1 MGQRGQ
7 YCWNHLRLLKL
18 VNTLMDFARI
28 EAGGVQAC
36 FQPTDLAALTTDL
49 ASVFRSAADRAGL
62 RLLVDCPPLPETV
75 YVDREMWEK
84 IVLNLLSNAIK
95 HTFAGEIAVLLRA
108 TDGHVALEVCDTG
121 TGIAAEEIPRL
132 FERFHRI
139 RDVRAR
145 THEGAGI
152 GLALVQELVRL
163 HGGTVQAESIVGE
176 RTCFT
181 VMLPLGAAHLPSDQL
196 GPAGPE
202 HPRLFGAAPYL
213 EEALRWS
220 ADATEMQ
227 GAATDIAA
235 APGTDMPPTGLMDD
249 RRGCEASPARHRML
263 IADDNADMRTY
274 LRGLLSGAYEVRAE
288 GNGAAALAAARA
300 QAPDLILADVM
311 MPGLD
316 GFALL
321 RALRADSATREIPV
335 MLLSARAGE
344 ESTVEALQ
352 AGADDY
358 LVKPFSARELIA
370 RVRARIE
377 LAGLRTCVAATERAL
392 RSAAEAEQG
401 RLHEIFQQA
410 PVMTAVLRGPEH
422 VFELANALYQ
432 QGTGRTA
439 GEILGLDVVG
449 RPVPMADPDAY
460 ATFGTRHLDGNPCA
474 SKELPLERALL
485 RNEVVQGDQFLIR
498 NVKNG
503 RDVPVLAN
511 AAPLRDVAGAVT
523 GGVVVF
529 QDITAIRDVERLREE
544 FLSSAAHDL
553 KTPLTTIRGHAELV
567 QRRMARAG
575 GPEAAS
581 VLRGLARIEEG
592 TDAML
597 DLINQLLDTTRQQMG
612 GGLDLS
618 RQPTDL
624 LALVRGCVE
633 AQREASGRTLTL
645 ETDLADL
652 HLGLD
657 RARITRVV
665 GNLLSNALKYS
676 PTDRSILVRVAQ
688 ETEANGPEALI
699 AVTDQGIGIPAA
711 DLPLI
716 FERFR
721 RASNVVGRVQGTGI
735 GLASALGIV
744 TQHGGTISVESKE
757 GEGSTFT
764 VRLPLAG

>member
-1 MGQRGQ
+1 MG
-7 YCWNHLRLLKL
+7 
-18 VNTLMDFARI
+18 
-28 EAGGVQAC
+28 
-36 FQPTDLAALTTDL
+36 
-49 ASVFRSAADRAGL
+49 
-62 RLLVDCPPLPETV
+62 
-75 YVDREMWEK
+75 
-84 IVLNLLSNAIK
+84 AIDQ
-95 HTFAGEIAVLLRA
+95 VW
-108 TDGHVALEVCDTG
+108 DG
-121 TGIAAEEIPRL
+121 
-132 FERFHRI
+132 
-139 RDVRAR
+139 
-145 THEGAGI
+145 
-152 GLALVQELVRL
+152 
-163 HGGTVQAESIVGE
+163 
-176 RTCFT
+176 
-181 VMLPLGAAHLPSDQL
+181 
-196 GPAGPE
+196 
-202 HPRLFGAAPYL
+202 
-213 EEALRWS
+213 
-220 ADATEMQ
+220 
-227 GAATDIAA
+227 
-235 APGTDMPPTGLMDD
+235 
-249 RRGCEASPARHRML
+249 
-263 IADDNADMRTY
+263 
-274 LRGLLSGAYEVRAE
+274 
-288 GNGAAALAAARA
+288 GAAAVLDVIPEAILICDATPAFTVVNQAAR
-300 QAPDLILADVM
+300 
-311 MPGLD
+311 
-316 GFALL
+316 
-321 RALRADSATREIPV
+321 
-335 MLLSARAGE
+335 
-344 ESTVEALQ
+344 
-352 AGADDY
+352 
-358 LVKPFSARELIA
+358 
-370 RVRARIE
+370 
-377 LAGLRTCVAATERAL
+377 
-392 RSAAEAEQG
+392 
-401 RLHEIFQQA
+401 
-410 PVMTAVLRGPEH
+410 
-422 VFELANALYQ
+422 
-432 QGTGRTA
+432 
-439 GEILGLDVVG
+439 EILGLDVVG
-449 RPVPMADPDAY
+449 QPVPMADPDAY
-460 ATFGTRHLDGNPCA
+460 ATFGTRHLDGNPYA

-511 AAPLRDVAGAVT
+511 AAPLRDVAGVVT

-575 GPEAAS
+575 GPETAS

-624 LALVRGCVE
+624 LALVRGCVD